1 MRTLLA
7 LTFLLLASAT
17 PTHAVITA
25 PALAS
30 GHVTVGSGTHL
41 TTPGSGIAANTTLT
55 VPGTQLTE
63 ITGTSGG
70 SLRLTGGT
78 TLSLG
83 KNASLSRGNALV
95 STGKG
100 RFLRRSTNLHLGP
113 LGVTLKGT
121 ALLAHQPGN
130 SIKITVLEGTA
141 TARFDSAKLDFIQL
155 GPGDM
160 LLADPSIEIITP
172 PVTVNLGRLAS
183 SSRLLSHA
191 RKPLS
196 ETAGTALRKNIDR
209 QKRALA
215 SGKLLASTVVV
226 GGSGGTATVGNN
238 GSDNNTSSVDPSPS
252 SPDSTS
258 STSSGSTGNSTSG
271 GSGTIASSGST
282 ALSAASACG

>member
-1 MRTLLA
+1 MKTLLA
-7 LTFLLLASAT
+7 LKFLLLASAT
-17 PTHAVITA
+17 ATHALITG
-25 PALAS
+25 PTLAS
-30 GHVTVGSGTHL
+30 GHVTVGNGTHL

-63 ITGTSGG
+63 ITGRSGG

-83 KNASLSRGNALV
+83 KNASLNYGNALV

-100 RFLRRSTNLHLGP
+100 RFLRRSTILHLGP
-113 LGVTLKGT
+113 LGITLKGT

-141 TARFDSAKLDFIQL
+141 TARFDSARRDFIQL

-160 LLADPSIEIITP
+160 LLADPTIEIITP
-172 PVTVNLGRLAS
+172 PVTVNLDRLAS
-183 SSRLLSHA
+183 SSRLLSRA

-196 ETAGTALRKNIDR
+196 KTAAAALQKNIDR

-226 GGSGGTATVGNN
+226 GGSGGTTTVGNS
-238 GSDNNTSSVDPSPS
+238 GTGNNTSSVGASPS
-252 SPDSTS
+252 SSDSTS
-258 STSSGSTGNSTSG
+258 SPSSGNSTSSGSGA
-271 GSGTIASSGST
+271 IASSSGT
-282 ALSAASACG
+282 TLSAASACG